1 MKLLQAAIR
10 KGAWA
15 FSVASILF
23 VFGAY
28 ALVLYPDAD
37 NVAARIQSVVV
48 MFVNGSGNAAP
59 VTASAPLPVTPANSA
74 AAPLYVRSAGSTGLD
89 YSANMPTPPNVGA
102 NFAASGP
109 YANYVLVDMLPAT
122 PTRVAWHFQNAS
134 GFDCVL
140 AFDDGTAASGAA
152 PVNASM
158 EPIDPSPRGAAH
170 QGGGDGDSDFKGRIQ
185 VYCSGALVGNP
196 YVMLNQR

>member
-37 NVAARIQSVVV
+37 NVAAGIHSVVL
-48 MFVNGSGNAAP
+48 MFVNGSGNATP
-59 VTASAPLPVTPANSA
+59 VSPANSG

-89 YSANMPTPPNVGA
+89 YSANKPTPPNVGA

-109 YANYVLVDMLPAT
+109 YASYVLVDTLPAT
-122 PTRVAWHFQNAS
+122 PTRAAWHFQNAS
-134 GFDCVL
+134 GLECVL

-158 EPIDPSPRGAAH
+158 EPIDPSPRGAAF
-170 QGGGDGDSDFKGRIQ
+170 QGGGEGDSDFKGRIQ
-185 VYCSGALVGNP
+185 VYCSGALTGNA